1 MELTDEQA
9 REYLASV
16 GITLPPFMLTLLV
29 AQANSI
35 DACLIGA
42 GYSDATALLIKLYAI
57 GLLGVV
63 QGDRYVTS
71 QRAPSGAGQSFRY
84 GTLSERYSAGLSLLN
99 RLDTAGCAAGIIPP
113 DPTGARAFFGV
124 STGGGCCQ

>member
-1 MELTDEQA
+1 MEITVEQA

-16 GITLPPFMLTLLV
+16 GIALPAFMLELIVEQVNAITP
-29 AQANSI
+29 
-35 DACLIGA
+35 CLTGA
-42 GYSDATALLIKLYAI
+42 GYDDATAKLIKLYAV

-84 GTLSERYSAGLSLLN
+84 GTLSERYSAGLSLLQ
-99 RLDTAGCAAGIIPP
+99 RLDTAGCAAGLIPA
-113 DPTGARAFFGV
+113 DPSGPRVFFGV
-124 STGGGCCQ
+124 STGGECCR

>member
-1 MELTDEQA
+1 MEITQDQA

-16 GITLPPFMLTLLV
+16 GIALPDFMLTLLL
-29 AQANSI
+29 AQVNGI

-42 GYSDATALLIKLYAI
+42 GYDTSTAQLIKLYAI

-71 QRAPSGAGQSFRY
+71 QRAPSGAAQSFRY
-84 GTLSERYSAGLSLLN
+84 GTLTERYSAGLSLLR
-99 RLDTAGCAAGIIPP
+99 RLDTAGCAGDLIPA
-113 DPTGARAFFGV
+113 DPSGPRVFFGV
-124 STGGGCCQ
+124 STGGCR